1 MKEFMTNLYS
11 YDYEAKADT
20 DEDDDAEIPFMM
32 ANEGW
37 WQRRRQW
44 SG

>member
-37 WQRRRQW
+37 
-44 SG
+44 